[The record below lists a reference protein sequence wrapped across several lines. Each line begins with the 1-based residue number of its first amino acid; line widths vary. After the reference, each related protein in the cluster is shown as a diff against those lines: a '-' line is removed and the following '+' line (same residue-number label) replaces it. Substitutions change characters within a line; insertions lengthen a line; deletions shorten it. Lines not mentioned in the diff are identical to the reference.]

1 MPKPQTLNKEYSIR
15 LENLYRNHYTW
26 LLQVGKNI
34 TKNTDDAKD
43 LISELFLYLGTK
55 RNPKIFYDDSYNL
68 MYCRRF
74 MQTRWIN
81 HIHKVK
87 KTQLTE
93 DIEVYD
99 DVDEEYNIEKD
110 IELMKTY
117 ELIIKEIDEL
127 AKTKMWP
134 RAKLFQLYY
143 MSDDTMIEVANKIG
157 ISKSTTF
164 ISIKKIR
171 EHLKSIINNP
181 FNNEQ

>member
-1 MPKPQTLNKEYSIR
+1 MPKLQTLNKEYSER
-15 LENLYRNHYTW
+15 LENLYRNHYIW

-34 TKNTDDAKD
+34 TKNRDDAED

-55 RNPKIFYDDSYNL
+55 RNPKIFYNDSYNL

-74 MQTRWIN
+74 MQSRWIN
-81 HIHKVK
+81 HIQKGK
-87 KTQLTE
+87 KTQLTG

-117 ELIIKEIDEL
+117 EMVMGEIEKL
-127 AKTKMWP
+127 SKTKMWP
-134 RAKLFQLYY
+134 RAKLFELYY

-171 EHLKSIINNP
+171 EHIKSKINNP
-181 FNNEQ
+181 FNDE

>member
-1 MPKPQTLNKEYSIR
+1 
-15 LENLYRNHYTW
+15 
-26 LLQVGKNI
+26 
-34 TKNTDDAKD
+34 
-43 LISELFLYLGTK
+43 
-55 RNPKIFYDDSYNL
+55 
-68 MYCRRF
+68 

-99 DVDEEYNIEKD
+99 DIDEEYNIEKD

-117 ELIIKEIDEL
+117 ELITKEIDEL

-181 FNNEQ
+181 FHNEQ